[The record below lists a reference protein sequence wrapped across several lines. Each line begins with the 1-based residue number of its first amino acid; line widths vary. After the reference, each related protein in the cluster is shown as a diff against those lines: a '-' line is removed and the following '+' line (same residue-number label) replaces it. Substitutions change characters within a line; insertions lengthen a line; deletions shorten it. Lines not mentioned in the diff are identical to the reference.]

1 MSGVVI
7 SEGDTVPHAL
17 AFCASLTNWSHCVTR
32 QVFLAV
38 PGCKNSLRSHAG
50 PSLDW
55 RRVVNILLA
64 MTRSSLRIQTVC
76 FGVIA
81 ALAFA
86 TAVPA
91 WAQEEPS
98 SEYVDPTIV
107 KDETPEGVKNLG
119 AEQAVTQKKWE
130 YANPP
135 VYKKWYFWA
144 GTVIATAV
152 VVILAVW
159 PFTPSAR
166 GCTTTGSKLIPLN
179 CYGDGR

>member
-1 MSGVVI
+1 M
-7 SEGDTVPHAL
+7 
-17 AFCASLTNWSHCVTR
+17 
-32 QVFLAV
+32 
-38 PGCKNSLRSHAG
+38 PGCKNSFRQHTD

-81 ALAFA
+81 TLAFA

-107 KDETPEGVKNLG
+107 KDEPPEGVKNLG
-119 AEQAVTQKKWE
+119 AEQGVTKKKWE
-130 YANPP
+130 YDKPP
-135 VYKKWYFWA
+135 VYSKWYFWA
-144 GTVIATAV
+144 ATVVATAAV
-152 VVILAVW
+152 VVLAVW
-159 PFTPSAR
+159 PFHSQAR
-166 GCTTTGSKLIPLN
+166 GCTTSGPSSKVIPLN
-179 CYGDGR
+179 CFGDGR

>member
-1 MSGVVI
+1 
-7 SEGDTVPHAL
+7 
-17 AFCASLTNWSHCVTR
+17 
-32 QVFLAV
+32 
-38 PGCKNSLRSHAG
+38 
-50 PSLDW
+50 
-55 RRVVNILLA
+55 

-107 KDETPEGVKNLG
+107 KDEPPEGVKNLG

>member
-1 MSGVVI
+1 
-7 SEGDTVPHAL
+7 
-17 AFCASLTNWSHCVTR
+17 
-32 QVFLAV
+32 
-38 PGCKNSLRSHAG
+38 
-50 PSLDW
+50 
-55 RRVVNILLA
+55 
-64 MTRSSLRIQTVC
+64 MTRSSFRIRTVC

-119 AEQAVTQKKWE
+119 AEQAVTKKKWE
-130 YANPP
+130 HDTPP

-144 GTVIATAV
+144 GAVVATAAV
-152 VVILAVW
+152 VLLAVW
-159 PFTPSAR
+159 PFTSSAR
-166 GCTTTGSKLIPLN
+166 GCTTTGPRLIPLN

>member
-1 MSGVVI
+1 
-7 SEGDTVPHAL
+7 
-17 AFCASLTNWSHCVTR
+17 
-32 QVFLAV
+32 
-38 PGCKNSLRSHAG
+38 
-50 PSLDW
+50 
-55 RRVVNILLA
+55 
-64 MTRSSLRIQTVC
+64 MTRSSLRIRTVC

-119 AEQAVTQKKWE
+119 TEQAVTKKQWE

-135 VYKKWYFWA
+135 VYKKWWFWA
-144 GTVIATAV
+144 ITAV
-152 VVILAVW
+152 VTATVITLAVV
-159 PFTPSAR
+159 PLTSSAR
-166 GCTTTGSKLIPLN
+166 SCTTTGTRLIPMN